1 MKEPMIMG
9 HKIKKKIKKE
19 RKGKE
24 MIGSY
29 KKVVWEVKKEKGD
42 VIIHYWSAETNSYN
56 DVI

>member
-1 MKEPMIMG
+1 MIMW

-29 KKVVWEVKKEKGD
+29 KEVVWEVKKEKGD

-56 DVI
+56 DVV